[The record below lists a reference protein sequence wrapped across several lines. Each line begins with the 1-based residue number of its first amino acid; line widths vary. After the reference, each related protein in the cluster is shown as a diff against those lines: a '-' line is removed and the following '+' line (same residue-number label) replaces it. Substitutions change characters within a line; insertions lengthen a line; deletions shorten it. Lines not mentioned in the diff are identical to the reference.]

1 MGPDICRQHCAI
13 DYVNGAIVIMPL
25 DRAAAVCV
33 DKSRIYSATALNHG
47 ASVLL
52 GREHL
57 FQFIDPVALQVRC
70 AMFLYK
76 ISSSSSSSSSSS
88 NSIVNN
94 NNDNNIFVN

>member
-13 DYVNGAIVIMPL
+13 EYVNGAIVIMPL

-52 GREHL
+52 GKDHL

-76 ISSSSSSSSSSS
+76 ISSSSSSSS

-94 NNDNNIFVN
+94 NNNNNIFVN

>member
-33 DKSRIYSATALNHG
+33 DNSRIYSATALNHG

-52 GREHL
+52 GRDHL

-70 AMFLYK
+70 AWFLYK
-76 ISSSSSSSSSSS
+76 ISSSSSSSSS